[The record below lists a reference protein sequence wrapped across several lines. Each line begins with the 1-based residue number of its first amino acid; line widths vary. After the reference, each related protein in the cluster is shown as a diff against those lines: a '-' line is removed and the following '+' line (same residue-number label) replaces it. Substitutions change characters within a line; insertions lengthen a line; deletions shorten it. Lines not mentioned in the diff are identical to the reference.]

1 MSYGSVRILQNR
13 MMDAMVRTQH
23 FLEDECGFSHDMA
36 SAATLGMQFDA
47 LALTPALLEELDR
60 FIQEVK
66 NG

>member
-1 MSYGSVRILQNR
+1 MRYGSVRILQNR

-23 FLEDECGFSHDMA
+23 FLENECGFSHDMA

-47 LALTPALLEELDR
+47 LALTPALMDELNR
-60 FIQEVK
+60 YIEEVK

>member
-23 FLEDECGFSHDMA
+23 FLEDECGFTHDMVC
-36 SAATLGMQFDA
+36 AATLAMQFEA
-47 LALTPALLEELDR
+47 LALTPALMDELNR
-60 FIQEVK
+60 YIEEVK